1 MTKQEEIA
9 EQIFCWLEEM
19 QKAELSPLIVTQKI
33 LKYLDGQGVTTRVK
47 CPDCEWS
54 QFRDEYVGMTPCHT
68 CNSTG
73 YLIEPLIE
81 VCDI

>member
-33 LKYLDGQGVTTRVK
+33 LKYLREQGVTTRAK

-54 QFRDEYVGMTPCHT
+54 QFGDEMVGMTPCYH

-73 YLIEPLIE
+73 WITEPIIEGE
-81 VCDI
+81 K